1 MRRHD
6 DTGAGRTQTY
16 LRTAAPAVQ
25 APAKAGQGVQKG
37 LLIDETGTM
46 PMNSPSPSPVYTRTI
61 LRMLSLAPR
70 LIARMLSLA
79 LLLVATLAFATN
91 WTQPE
96 QQLARKIL
104 AVTGPGAASF
114 EIRNQSTLS
123 KKDVDEVTRGLR
135 TQLEGNGLRFV
146 APEQAAASVTI
157 TLSENLQN
165 YVWVADIRQGTNEP
179 AIAMVTAP
187 RSDFSGTLREPS
199 PLVIRKTPLWS
210 QDDRILDIAVFEEMS
225 GVSHLTVLSPE
236 QVTLYRFQDGRWQL
250 DQSMPI
256 THSHPWP
263 RDLRGRLILR
273 ADHLFDAYLPGVSC
287 QSSKTAP
294 LSLMCRESDD
304 PWPLGGEPN
313 ISAFFAPT
321 RNFFTGVLAP
331 GVGKQTS
338 TAKFYSAASIPRA
351 NYTLWIFTATDGSQ
365 HFLDG
370 ITDQTAHLNWG
381 SDLAALST
389 SCGAGW
395 QLLTTARG
403 DALTDSIR
411 AYEFP
416 DRDPVAVS
424 AVIDFSGA
432 ITALW
437 PEAKGKSAVA
447 VVHNTETESYEAFRL
462 TITCAQ

>member
-1 MRRHD
+1 
-6 DTGAGRTQTY
+6 
-16 LRTAAPAVQ
+16 
-25 APAKAGQGVQKG
+25 
-37 LLIDETGTM
+37 
-46 PMNSPSPSPVYTRTI
+46 MNIPNLSPVYTRSI
-61 LRMLSLAPR
+61 LRMPCRAPR
-70 LIARMLSLA
+70 LIARTLLFA
-79 LLLVATLAFATN
+79 VLLVSAVTALAAD
-91 WTQPE
+91 WSQPE
-96 QQLARKIL
+96 QQLARKIA
-104 AVTGPGAASF
+104 AVSGPGAVAF
-114 EIRNQSTLS
+114 DLRNQSTLS
-123 KKDVDEVTRGLR
+123 KKEVEEITRGLR
-135 TQLEGNGLRFV
+135 AQLEANGLRFV
-146 APEQAAASVTI
+146 ASEQAAASLTI
-157 TLSENLQN
+157 TLSENLQS
-165 YVWVADIRQGTNEP
+165 YVWVADIHQGTNEP
-179 AIAMVTAP
+179 AIAIVSAA
-187 RSDFSGTLREPS
+187 RSDMAGTLHEPS

-225 GVSHLTVLSPE
+225 GMSHLAVLSPE
-236 QVTLYRFQDGRWQL
+236 RVTLYRFQDGRWQL
-250 DQSMPI
+250 DQVMPVAH
-256 THSHPWP
+256 TRPWP

-287 QSSKTAP
+287 QSSKAAP

-365 HFLDG
+365 HILDG

-381 SDLAALST
+381 SDLAAIST

-395 QLLTTARG
+395 QVLASARG
-403 DALTDSIR
+403 DAPTDSIR
-411 AYEFP
+411 AYEIS

-424 AVIDFSGA
+424 VAVDFSGT

-437 PEAKGKSAVA
+437 SEAKGKSAIAVA
-447 VVHNTETESYEAFRL
+447 HNAETGNYEAFRL